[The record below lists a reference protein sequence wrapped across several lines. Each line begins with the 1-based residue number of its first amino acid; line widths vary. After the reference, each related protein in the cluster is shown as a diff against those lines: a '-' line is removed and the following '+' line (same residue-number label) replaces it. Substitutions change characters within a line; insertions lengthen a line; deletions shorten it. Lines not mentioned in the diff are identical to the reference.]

1 MLKIISQF
9 FLQSMQKRAKNT
21 NRTDGSQNRTVGSK
35 SGLMVQAYRPTVH
48 YSELSVRYFEPTVH
62 QKKSLMLKKLYIY
75 YRLRHYGHLKKDS
88 RFFIFK

>member
-21 NRTDGSQNRTVGSK
+21 NRTDGSK

-62 QKKSLMLKKLYIY
+62 QKKISNVEKIIY
-75 YRLRHYGHLKKDS
+75 LL
-88 RFFIFK
+88 

>member
-21 NRTDGSQNRTVGSK
+21 NRADGSQNRTVGSK
-35 SGLMVQAYRPTVH
+35 SGLMVQAYRPMVH

-62 QKKSLMLKKLYIY
+62 QKKISNVEKFIY
-75 YRLRHYGHLKKDS
+75 LL
-88 RFFIFK
+88 